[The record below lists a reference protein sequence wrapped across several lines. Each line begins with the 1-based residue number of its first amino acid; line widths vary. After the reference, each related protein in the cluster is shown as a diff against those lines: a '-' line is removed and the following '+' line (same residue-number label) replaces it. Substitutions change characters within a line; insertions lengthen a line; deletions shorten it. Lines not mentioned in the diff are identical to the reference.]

1 MHRRAIQAAKGRT
14 WGIMLKI
21 GYKGYIVYK

>member
-1 MHRRAIQAAKGRT
+1 MHRRAIQAATGRT
-14 WGIMLKI
+14 WGVMQKI

>member
-14 WGIMLKI
+14 WSVMQKI
-21 GYKGYIVYK
+21 GYKSYIVYK